1 MWQHPRDYARSL
13 VNTERGAAAVGD
25 RGVARPLLGEAGK
38 MGSDIG
44 EEEKLQKGHQAE
56 NGITR
61 REE

>member
-1 MWQHPRDYARSL
+1 MWQHPKDYARSL
-13 VNTERGAAAVGD
+13 VNTERGAAVGG
-25 RGVARPLLGEAGK
+25 RGVVRPLLGEAGE

>member
-1 MWQHPRDYARSL
+1 MWKRPRDYARSL
-13 VNTERGAAAVGD
+13 VNTERGVAGGD
-25 RGVARPLLGEAGK
+25 LGVVRPLLGEAGK

-61 REE
+61 RGE